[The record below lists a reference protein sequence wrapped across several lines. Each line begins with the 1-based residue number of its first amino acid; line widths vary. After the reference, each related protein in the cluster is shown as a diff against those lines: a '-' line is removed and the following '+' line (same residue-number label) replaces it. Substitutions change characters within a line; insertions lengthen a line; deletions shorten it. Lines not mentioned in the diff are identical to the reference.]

1 MSTLLVLA
9 EHNGTTL
16 APSFAKLMGAAVA
29 LGKATVLVCGKGA
42 KAVADDAATY
52 QGVEKVLYAEHDSF
66 ARPTAEALCEMLD
79 AHVGSAQYVLA
90 AGSSYS
96 RGALARF
103 AARKGAVMLSD
114 VLAVDGPT
122 SFTRPMYAGA
132 VNAKVDVPAGLTV
145 LTVRATAFAEGSKGG
160 NAAVEAIAA
169 VPAKVANASVG
180 VELTKSSRPELGS
193 AKVVVSG
200 GRGLGSKEN
209 FKIIEDLADA
219 LGAAVGASR
228 AAVDAGYVPNDLQV
242 GQTGK
247 VVAPELYVAVG
258 ISGAVQ
264 HLAGIKGAKTIVAI
278 NKDPNAP
285 IFKVADYGLVGDLF
299 EIIPQ
304 WSGKAKG

>member
-1 MSTLLVLA
+1 MSTILVLA

-16 APSFAKLMGAAVA
+16 APSFAKLMGAAA
-29 LGKATVLVCGKGA
+29 QLGSATVLLCGKGA
-42 KAVADDAATY
+42 KGVAEAAATY
-52 QGVEKVLYAEHDSF
+52 QGVSKVLYAEHDSF

-79 AHVGSAQYVLA
+79 AAAGAATHVLA
-90 AGSSYS
+90 AGSTYS

-114 VLAVDGPT
+114 ILAIDTPT
-122 SFTRPMYAGA
+122 AFTRPMYAGA
-132 VNAKVDVPAGLTV
+132 VAAKVTVPAGLTV
-145 LTVRATAFAEGSKGG
+145 ITVRTTAFTEAATG
-160 NAAVEAIAA
+160 NTAPVEAIAA
-169 VPAKVANASVG
+169 VPAKVQNASVG

-200 GRGLGSKEN
+200 GRGVGSKDN
-209 FKIIEDLADA
+209 FKIIEELADA

-299 EIIPQ
+299 ELVPQ
-304 WSGKAKG
+304 WAKRAK